1 MEENKQASLLSIF
14 GIFAKIGAFTIGGGY
29 AMIPI
34 IEAEMTK
41 RKWIPEDELD
51 DVVVLAQ
58 SAPGL
63 LAVNMAIFTGYK
75 LRGLK
80 GSIVA
85 TIGAVLPSFVIILL
99 IAMFFT
105 AFKENPIIRRIF
117 QGLRPVA
124 IALILVPAVNMAKKS
139 PRKWWSYTLM
149 AVTVFL
155 VAFLHVSAVWIILTV
170 LVCSLGIAMINE
182 GRKEKSSVA
191 QAGGPKGEGRSMTER
206 SLENEGRSAMENSR
220 ESEKNTL
227 TENSTGKDTE
237 NSLGKDTENSQA
249 QKGGQEQ

>member
-1 MEENKQASLLSIF
+1 MQSKASLLQIF
-14 GIFAKIGAFTIGGGY
+14 GIFSKIGAFTIGGGY

-34 IEAEMTK
+34 IEAEMS
-41 RKWIPEDELD
+41 RRGWIPEDELD

-85 TIGAVLPSFVIILL
+85 TIGAVLPSFITILL

-105 AFKENPIIRRIF
+105 AFKENPIIQRIF

-124 IALILVPAVNMAKKS
+124 IALILVPAVNMAKKCS
-139 PRKWWSYTLM
+139 RKWWSYLIM
-149 AVTVFL
+149 ATTVFL
-155 VAFLHVSAVWIILTV
+155 VAFLKVSAIWIILTV
-170 LVCSLGIAMINE
+170 LCCGVGISIIRE
-182 GRKEKSSVA
+182 G
-191 QAGGPKGEGRSMTER
+191 
-206 SLENEGRSAMENSR
+206 
-220 ESEKNTL
+220 
-227 TENSTGKDTE
+227 
-237 NSLGKDTENSQA
+237 
-249 QKGGQEQ
+249 QKK